1 MKKPLKIQ
9 PHPLGFSHT
18 FFTIMKK
25 IEQEN
30 RLISVY

>member
-1 MKKPLKIQ
+1 MKKTLKIQ
-9 PHPLGFSHT
+9 PHPLGFLHT
-18 FFTIMKK
+18 FFTTMKK